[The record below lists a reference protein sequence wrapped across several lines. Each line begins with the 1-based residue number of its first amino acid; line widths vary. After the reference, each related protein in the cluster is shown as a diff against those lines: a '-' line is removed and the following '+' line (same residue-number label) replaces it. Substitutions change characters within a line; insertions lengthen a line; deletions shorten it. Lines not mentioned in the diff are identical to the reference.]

1 VLDTFY
7 NIRLAILNVPT
18 TFPSFNFK
26 EQVVDDGFWWS
37 CEMCRD
43 KKRTPTTKALCS
55 TNTNTKRLKL
65 GEQMG
70 LDTSV
75 VLTINDGY

>member
-7 NIRLAILNVPT
+7 NICLAILNVPT

-37 CEMCRD
+37 GEMCRD
-43 KKRTPTTKALCS
+43 KKEHQLLKHYAQQ
-55 TNTNTKRLKL
+55 NTNTKRLKL

-70 LDTSV
+70 LHTSV